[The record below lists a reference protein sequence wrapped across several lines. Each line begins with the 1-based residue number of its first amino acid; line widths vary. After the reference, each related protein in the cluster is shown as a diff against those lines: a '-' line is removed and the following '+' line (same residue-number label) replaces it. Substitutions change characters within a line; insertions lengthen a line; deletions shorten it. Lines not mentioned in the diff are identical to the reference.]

1 VNGTS
6 FTFVNKLTS
15 GAAYAVTV
23 ANQPTGQ
30 SCSVIN
36 GSGVA
41 ATANIT
47 NVAVTCLNNTY
58 TVGGTNSSLASVSI
72 SGSSI
77 AGQAAS
83 TSNPYQF
90 SARFSDIV
98 TLTATKSGSLCTV
111 TGSPITMGAANV
123 SNANVTC
130 NSVPGAPVAL
140 TATGGKGL
148 ITMTF
153 SAPTSSGDGALTG
166 YIANCSATGS
176 AAITGSA
183 TAAATSINVA
193 GLTNG
198 TTYSCTVTASN
209 AYGSSAASNALSAT
223 PNANAFKIE
232 AWADNWF
239 SVYANNA
246 YINEDHIPI
255 TQVRSFNSETFTF
268 SATYPF
274 DLNFVIKDYVQLD
287 YLNGDTGLEYINN
300 VGGTQQMGDGGF
312 IMQLTDT
319 DSGKLAAVSS
329 SAFKCLVIHKAPT
342 NKSCASQPNPTT
354 AASSCG
360 VPVKLTEPTNWK
372 DRGFDTTGWG
382 NASVYTGTQIGVKEG
397 YYDITWQPSAKLIW
411 TGDLQADNTLLC
423 KLTVNQPP

>member
-1 VNGTS
+1 MNGAS

-23 ANQPTGQ
+23 ASQPTGQ
-30 SCSVIN
+30 SCSVTN
-36 GSGVA
+36 GTGVA

-47 NVAVTCLNNTY
+47 NVAVTCH
-58 TVGGTNSSLASVSI
+58 
-72 SGSSI
+72 
-77 AGQAAS
+77 
-83 TSNPYQF
+83 
-90 SARFSDIV
+90 
-98 TLTATKSGSLCTV
+98 
-111 TGSPITMGAANV
+111 
-123 SNANVTC
+123 
-130 NSVPGAPVAL
+130 SVPGAPVAL
-140 TATGGKGL
+140 TATGGKVL

-183 TAAATSINVA
+183 TAAATSINVT

-198 TTYSCTVTASN
+198 TTYSCTVTATN

-246 YINEDHIPI
+246 YVNEDHIPI

-360 VPVKLTEPTNWK
+360 LPVKLTEPTNWK
-372 DRGFDTTGWG
+372 DRGFDTSGWG
-382 NASVYTGTQIGVKEG
+382 NASVYTATQIGVKEG
-397 YYDITWQPSAKLIW
+397 YYDITWQPTAKLIW